1 MEHLQLSASEFANE
15 IGISKAMLSSI
26 KTDRTKPSLQ
36 LVEKIKAKYT
46 NVSLNWIILG
56 KGDMFEKGGRYIE
69 QEIFANEE
77 FFPPNN
83 VELVENSRIEL
94 SPTSER
100 KEIEKEIHTRKTQ
113 PEKNTEP
120 IAANKTTT
128 KVIIFYSDNTFE
140 EFLR

>member
-69 QEIFANEE
+69 QEIFADEE
-77 FFPPNN
+77 FFPTNN
-83 VELVENSRIEL
+83 VENSRIEL

-100 KEIEKEIHTRKTQ
+100 KEIEKEIEIHTRKAQ